1 MRTPFIAGNWKM
13 NMTAAEAEVF
23 CNELK
28 DLYKKEG
35 EVKTAICAPFV
46 RLAELVEYFKGTEIK
61 VGAQNCHFE
70 DSGAFTGE
78 VSVPMLE
85 ELGIDYCIIGHSERR
100 EYFAE
105 TDETV
110 NKKLLR
116 LFDSSILPI
125 LCVGE
130 KLEERDAGKEKDV
143 VGAQIKKDLEGLT
156 ADNVKALTIAYEPI
170 WAIGTGRTAS
180 PEQAE
185 EMCGYIRSVIAEMY
199 DDETAQAVTIQYGGS
214 MKPANASDLMAM
226 EDIDGGLIGGASLKA
241 QDFNQIIE
249 F

>member
-1 MRTPFIAGNWKM
+1 M

-23 CNELK
+23 CKELK
-28 DLYKKEG
+28 DLYKKQG

-46 RLAELVEYFKGTEIK
+46 RLAELVEYFKDSEIK

-116 LFDSSILPI
+116 LFDSTILPI

-130 KLEERDAGKEKDV
+130 KLEERDAGKEKEV
-143 VGAQIKKDLEGLT
+143 VGAQIKKDLDGLT
-156 ADNVKALTIAYEPI
+156 ADNVKVLTIAYEPI

-199 DDETAQAVTIQYGGS
+199 DADTAEAVTIQYGGS